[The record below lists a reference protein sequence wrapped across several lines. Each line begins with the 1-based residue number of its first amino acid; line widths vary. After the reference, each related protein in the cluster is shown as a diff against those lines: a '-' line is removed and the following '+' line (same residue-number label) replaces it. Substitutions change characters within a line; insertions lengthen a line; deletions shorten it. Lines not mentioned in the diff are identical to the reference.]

1 MIKYIG
7 MAILVILVAGSWF
20 KFYQSGEKARQLTEQ
35 IDEYYNIGDPEEEV
49 PALKTELNSLEGER
63 TFNGILLAFLSA
75 GLVGIVFVSW
85 LLPIFAHK
93 LTHAVYDS
101 GEEVETD
108 PFHDAR
114 VLMAQGE
121 WEGAIASF
129 RLASEQDPMNRMPWV
144 EIAKI
149 QKSNLEDPA
158 AAVATLRQAIEGQE
172 WGENDAAFLM
182 FRLAEIYDE
191 DLGDRDS
198 AAAILGQVMEQFP
211 ETRHS
216 ANARS
221 RLHEW
226 GIV

>member
-1 MIKYIG
+1 MMKYIG
-7 MAILVILVAGSWF
+7 IAVLGLLVAGSWF
-20 KFYQSGEKARQLTEQ
+20 KFYQSGNAARDTEAK
-35 IDEYYNIGDPEEEV
+35 IERLYDIGDPKEEAPE
-49 PALKTELNSLEGER
+49 LKAELNSMEGQR
-63 TFNGILLAFLSA
+63 VFSGILLSFLSA
-75 GLVGIVFVSW
+75 GLVGIVFVTW

-101 GEEVETD
+101 GEEVEAD

-121 WEGAIASF
+121 WDGAIESF
-129 RLASEQDPMNRMPWV
+129 RIAAEQDPMNRMPWV

-149 QKSNLEDPA
+149 QKNNQEDPA
-158 AAVATLRQAIEGQE
+158 AAVATLREAIEGQE
-172 WGENDAAFLM
+172 WEQNDAAFLM

-191 DLGDRDS
+191 DIGDRDS
-198 AAAILGQVMEQFP
+198 AAAILEQVMEQFP

-226 GIV
+226 GIA